1 MGASINVS
9 ASPAPRER
17 KGPDPQAREGEGG
30 AGGKTLTRLASFAA
44 LSRGAGEGLA
54 RLLARDRLVII
65 AGLATLT
72 AAGWAYLL
80 WLVYGGADMALM
92 GMPLDER
99 WTAVEV
105 SFAFVMWT
113 VMMVAMML
121 PSAAPVV
128 LLFAALERRSG
139 RLGRTAA
146 FVAGYLV
153 LWSAFSAVATALQWA
168 LQLLAVTNA
177 AGPALGLF
185 GAALVGAAGLYQL
198 TPLKRACLAYCR
210 SPVDAIAGHW
220 RPGRFGAF
228 QMGASHGLY
237 CLGCCWL
244 LMGLLFV
251 SGVMNLL
258 WVALLALLVLAEKLM
273 PAGARLARWSGVA
286 LLGLAAGLVLASQI

>member
-1 MGASINVS
+1 
-9 ASPAPRER
+9 
-17 KGPDPQAREGEGG
+17 
-30 AGGKTLTRLASFAA
+30 
-44 LSRGAGEGLA
+44 
-54 RLLARDRLVII
+54 
-65 AGLATLT
+65 
-72 AAGWAYLL
+72 
-80 WLVYGGADMALM
+80 
-92 GMPLDER
+92 
-99 WTAVEV
+99 
-105 SFAFVMWT
+105 
-113 VMMVAMML
+113 
-121 PSAAPVV
+121 V

-273 PAGARLARWSGVA
+273 PGGARLARWSGVA